1 MRPLRKWAKVGGMK
15 LLGACAGPAH
25 LADEPLVS
33 VALLDLR
40 CRSGGQALKDEI
52 EKADASAEVSPPTP
66 KPKHKVKCPANCHC
80 DVSLLCRVGLSLRSC
95 FPFNTSLYSVLL
107 NMTDLEFDILTGL
120 GFPL

>member
-1 MRPLRKWAKVGGMK
+1 MRPLRKWAKVGRMK

-40 CRSGGQALKDEI
+40 CRSGGQTLKDEI
-52 EKADASAEVSPPTP
+52 EKADTSAEVSPYTP

-80 DVSLLCRVGLSLRSC
+80 DVSLFCGVDLSLRSC
-95 FPFNTSLYSVLL
+95 FPFSTSLYSA
-107 NMTDLEFDILTGL
+107 
-120 GFPL
+120 

>member
-1 MRPLRKWAKVGGMK
+1 MGGMK

-25 LADEPLVS
+25 LADEPLVA

-40 CRSGGQALKDEI
+40 CRSRGQTLKDEI

-66 KPKHKVKCPANCHC
+66 KPKPKVKCPANCHC
-80 DVSLLCRVGLSLRSC
+80 DVSLFCRAGLSLRSC
-95 FPFNTSLYSVLL
+95 FPFSTSLYSALL
-107 NMTDLEFDILTGL
+107 NMSDLEFDTLAGL